1 MSRIAIPAKR
11 QAVGRDMKMND
22 KLEWVREFPG
32 AVTICDTEGRIMEMN
47 ARAEEIFASDGGAA
61 LVGKNVLDCHPEPAR
76 SKLAAMLRE
85 GRENVYTIT
94 KNGKKKLIFQAP
106 WFKNGVYSG
115 FVELGLEIPDPL
127 PHFDRDAR

>member
-1 MSRIAIPAKR
+1 MSRIANPGNLKNIS
-11 QAVGRDMKMND
+11 GDTIMND
-22 KLEWVREFPG
+22 KPEWVREFPG
-32 AVTICDTEGRIMEMN
+32 AVTICDVEGRILEMN

-61 LVGKNVLDCHPEPAR
+61 LVGKNVLDCHPEPSR
-76 SKLAAMLRE
+76 SKLEGMLRE
-85 GRENVYTIT
+85 GRTNVYTIA

-127 PHFDRDAR
+127 PHFER